1 MAGNKVAL
9 PLGTSLVGSAA
20 LQENL
25 RFFTKIN
32 GVSPAVVGT
41 IVDPHSSGPH
51 TSAKIVQGSPTV
63 FVGGRPLTREGDLAS
78 CGDKVIGGS
87 ADVFC
92 GLGSATALA
101 SSGGFADPPVTF
113 VFVETILV
121 NTANYNLRANAVAAG
136 WNQVAPLI
144 ATITVGPGVIISSA
158 GVNTPAWRTGSIF
171 PSGSKLTLV
180 NNGYI
185 VGRGGV
191 GGGGTRATG
200 FAGSG
205 GGGGAGVTIGAAGAG
220 NVGTNGYGGFNGNDG
235 QPGTLTRGG
244 AGGAYVEYGVAV
256 NLGPGYGG
264 FNAGKGG
271 PALEATYDLTITNN
285 GTIGGGGGG
294 GGQGGGGIQRNTSLV
309 FAAGGQG
316 GDLGAP
322 GSQGGTKEVLVGRGG
337 AGIGGAGGEPGVA
350 VIGNAYILWLAFGI
364 RAGAIT

>member
-1 MAGNKVAL
+1 MAGKKVAL

-25 RFFTKIN
+25 KFFVKIN
-32 GVSPAVVGT
+32 GISPALVGT
-41 IVDPHSSGPH
+41 IVDPHSSGAH
-51 TSAKIVQGSPTV
+51 LTAKIVQGSPTV
-63 FVGGRPLTREGDLAS
+63 FIRGRPLTREGDLAS
-78 CGDKVIGGS
+78 CGDAVIGGS

-113 VFVETILV
+113 VFLETILA
-121 NTANYNLRANAVAAG
+121 NAANYNIRAQAVAAG
-136 WNQVAPLI
+136 WNQIAPLI

-158 GVNTPAWRTGSIF
+158 GVGSAAMRTGSVF
-171 PSGSKLTLV
+171 PSGSKLVLV

-191 GGGGTRATG
+191 GGGGTRSVG

-205 GGGGAGVTIGAAGAG
+205 GGGGAGVVLGAAGAG
-220 NVGTNGYGGFNGNDG
+220 QIGTNGYGDYNGYNG
-235 QPGTLTRGG
+235 QPGTLTTGG
-244 AGGAYVEYGVAV
+244 AGGAHIDQGGAF
-256 NLGPGYGG
+256 NLGYGFG
-264 FNAGKGG
+264 GNGAGIGG
-271 PALEATYDLTITNN
+271 PALEATYDLTVTNN

-294 GGQGGGGIQRNTSLV
+294 GGQGGGGIQRNSYLT
-309 FAAGGQG
+309 FGAGGRG
-316 GDLGAP
+316 GDLGAA
-322 GSQGGTKEVLVGRGG
+322 GQQGENKEVLAGRGG
-337 AGIGGAGGEPGVA
+337 VGVGGSGGAPGAA

>member
-1 MAGNKVAL
+1 MAGKKVAL
-9 PLGTSLVGSAA
+9 PLGTSTVGGAA

-25 RFFTKIN
+25 RYFTKIN
-32 GVSPAVVGT
+32 GISPALVGT
-41 IVDPHSSGPH
+41 VVDPHATGPH
-51 TSAKIVQGSPTV
+51 QSAKIVQGSPTV
-63 FVGGRPLTREGDLAS
+63 FIGGRPLTREGDLAS
-78 CGDKVIGGS
+78 CGDAVIGGS

-92 GLGSATALA
+92 GLGSATAVA
-101 SSGGFADPPVTF
+101 SSGGFAEPPVTF
-113 VFVETILV
+113 GFLETV
-121 NTANYNLRANAVAAG
+121 TVSTNNYNLRASAVAAG

-144 ATITVGPGVIISSA
+144 ATVIIAQGVVIGSA
-158 GVNTPAWRTGSIF
+158 GVSTPSFRTGSVF
-171 PSGSKLTLV
+171 PSGSKLYLI

-185 VGRGGV
+185 VGRGGI
-191 GGGGTRATG
+191 GGGGTRGTG

-205 GGGGAGVTIGAAGAG
+205 GGGGAGTVLGPAGLG
-220 NVGTNGYGGFNGNDG
+220 NVGTNGYGDYNGNNG
-235 QPGTLTRGG
+235 TAGTLTRGG
-244 AGGAYVEYGVAV
+244 AGGAYVDYGVAI

-264 FNAGKGG
+264 FNAGIGG
-271 PALEATYDLTITNN
+271 PALEATYDLTVTNN

-337 AGIGGAGGEPGVA
+337 AGIGGAGGAPGAA